1 MSYGESLSMA
11 FVQTKT
17 SYWSVSL
24 PTPIKQLRVDCKN
37 AAKQLSLLIQLVWV
51 HSAWKLLKDTKP
63 TDKSKWAYSN
73 VARQNQLLK
82 SLQSWVTLNWVEI
95 WSAFLRSAI
104 SESLESAFY
113 IT

>member
-1 MSYGESLSMA
+1 MSYGESLSMV

-37 AAKQLSLLIQLVWV
+37 AAQQWSLLIQLVWV
-51 HSAWKLLKDTKP
+51 HSAWKLLKNIKP
-63 TDKSKWAYSN
+63 THKSMTYSN

-95 WSAFLRSAI
+95 WSAFLRTAI